1 MPQAIFSLV
10 PMVHFHLKQQH
21 FTGSSKGLTHEP
33 SAEANPGWT
42 GPWALPAA
50 QQMAQLGS

>member
-10 PMVHFHLKQQH
+10 LMVHFHLKQQH

-42 GPWALPAA
+42 GTWALPAA

>member
-1 MPQAIFSLV
+1 MPQEIFSLV

-33 SAEANPGWT
+33 SSEANPGWT

>member
-1 MPQAIFSLV
+1 MLQAIFSLV
-10 PMVHFHLKQQH
+10 LMVHFHLKQQH
-21 FTGSSKGLTHEP
+21 FTGSSKGQTHEP

-42 GPWALPAA
+42 GTWALPAA

>member
-21 FTGSSKGLTHEP
+21 LTGSSKVLTNEP

-42 GPWALPAA
+42 GTWALPAA

>member
-21 FTGSSKGLTHEP
+21 FTGSSKGLTHEL
-33 SAEANPGWT
+33 SVAVNPGWT
-42 GPWALPAA
+42 GPWAFPVT
-50 QQMAQLGS
+50 QQMEQQGS